1 MMWKKRQNKYLKMNI
16 IISTLI
22 SFILLF
28 VSAYAEDSSKAAK
41 ISPLKSEKHET
52 IQTLKK
58 QEESLGA
65 FEKLIWE
72 TDMDLAF
79 ERAKKEQKN
88 VMIMVED
95 VRCKWCKNMKIG
107 ALSDPNV
114 QEKMQSYILLKVQ
127 RSDKVTAKRIKEFT
141 GAIPSFYFMEPNQEL
156 YESIVGFFAT
166 EDFLYFLTQIEEDN

>member
-1 MMWKKRQNKYLKMNI
+1 MKILI
-16 IISTLI
+16 SAIISLALWVIIVQGEETLK
-22 SFILLF
+22 
-28 VSAYAEDSSKAAK
+28 SAKV
-41 ISPLKSEKHET
+41 SPLKSQKHET
-52 IQTLKK
+52 IQTLNK
-58 QEESLGA
+58 QEESLDA

-95 VRCKWCKNMKIG
+95 TRCKWCKNMKIG
-107 ALSDPNV
+107 ALSDPSV

-127 RSDKVTAKRIKEFT
+127 RSDKQTSGRIKEFT

-156 YESIVGFFAT
+156 YESIVGFFT
-166 EDFLYFLTQIEEDN
+166 PEDFLDFLTQIEEDN

>member
-1 MMWKKRQNKYLKMNI
+1 MMKIVLSSI
-16 IISTLI
+16 IT
-22 SFILLF
+22 FILLF
-28 VSAYAEDSSKAAK
+28 VSACAEESSKQTRV
-41 ISPLKSEKHET
+41 SPLKSQKHET

-58 QEESLGA
+58 RDETLSA

-95 VRCKWCKNMKIG
+95 KRCKWCKNMKVG
-107 ALSDPNV
+107 ALSDPTV
-114 QEKMQSYILLKVQ
+114 QEKLQSYILLKVQ
-127 RSDKVTAKRIKEFT
+127 RSDKKTSTRIKEFT
-141 GAIPSFYFMEPNQEL
+141 GAIPSFYFMEADQEL

-166 EDFLYFLTQIEEDN
+166 EDFLGFLTEIEDD